1 MYVIQGQREKS
12 YLYIQKGLFVKNMS
26 CGYKMVTV
34 IRLRLT
40 TAAVGGSIGT
50 TKEDS
55 KHDGPNGGGRQKVNR
70 RTPGEAPP

>member
-1 MYVIQGQREKS
+1 MDSKKRHT
-12 YLYIQKGLFVKNMS
+12 YIYIKRHFVKNMS

-70 RTPGEAPP
+70 RTPGETPP